1 MDSPRNIY
9 RQDVDFRSLAL
20 EDPDFAKFLKVNGQ
34 LDFNDPGAVRQ
45 LTKSLLR
52 RDFKLNVE
60 LSDDRLCPPVPNRF
74 NYVLWLQ
81 DLIDTTN
88 DDYRGG
94 YDPEREVV
102 GLDIGTGASCIYPLL
117 ACAQRPKWMFVATD
131 INDKNFQYAQENVK
145 RNNLQSRIR
154 VVKTTAEDPLIA
166 LGDKVPFERLQFT
179 MCNPPFYES
188 EEEMLASAN
197 LKHRPPNSAC
207 TGAPVEMVT
216 AGGEESFVQ
225 RIIDE
230 SLKLRNKVQWYT
242 SMLGKLSSVTKLIE
256 KLLESGNQN
265 WAVTEFVQG
274 SKTRRWAIA
283 WSWRDLR
290 PTMGVARNISSI
302 PKHLLPFPSEF
313 TFHPEF
319 ESITFL
325 IHKINDEMKSLQMLW
340 SWDQHA
346 SRGLGFAMENVWS
359 RQARRKRQHL
369 IVEGQTAES
378 LSKSIDESKA
388 ALGFAVLVK
397 QTGIENVDVIV
408 RWIKGFDSVL
418 FESFCG
424 MLKGKLEPR

>member
-1 MDSPRNIY
+1 
-9 RQDVDFRSLAL
+9 
-20 EDPDFAKFLKVNGQ
+20 
-34 LDFNDPGAVRQ
+34 
-45 LTKSLLR
+45 
-52 RDFKLNVE
+52 
-60 LSDDRLCPPVPNRF
+60 
-74 NYVLWLQ
+74 
-81 DLIDTTN
+81 
-88 DDYRGG
+88 
-94 YDPEREVV
+94 
-102 GLDIGTGASCIYPLL
+102 
-117 ACAQRPKWMFVATD
+117 MFVATD